1 MMKKTAGSSV
11 RRTFIQFWK
20 VNVIQLWMGL
30 ITGTFIQFWMINVVR
45 LWMVLITVNIHPILD
60 GQCHPTVDGLNKWNV
75 HPILD
80 GQCRPIMDG
89 FNNC

>member
-1 MMKKTAGSSV
+1 M
-11 RRTFIQFWK
+11 
-20 VNVIQLWMGL
+20 VNVIQ
-30 ITGTFIQFWMINVVR
+30 

-60 GQCHPTVDGLNKWNV
+60 GQCHPIVDGLNNWNM

-80 GQCRPIMDG
+80 GQCHPIMDG